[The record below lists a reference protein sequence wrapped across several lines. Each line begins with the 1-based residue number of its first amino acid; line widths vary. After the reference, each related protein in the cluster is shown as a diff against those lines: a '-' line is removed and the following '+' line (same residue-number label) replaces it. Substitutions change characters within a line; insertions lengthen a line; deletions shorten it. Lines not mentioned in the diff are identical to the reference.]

1 MATRRQILGGMSA
14 AIAGLALPRRASA
27 QRGHEIAVANR
38 VTAINLSM
46 RLPGQTTMNART
58 RHRSTTEQAVSGVRF
73 VYSNWSISA
82 SGSVGEVDGPSAL
95 TYRAA
100 LEYDGKLHRMTFNGG
115 KEMADCPPGA
125 DVVTEPVEIS
135 LPPGAVF
142 FSRTFYSGATGV
154 FPRPLPIYREW
165 GEYIE
170 ITTGGD
176 KTLATTDLPR
186 FNTTAGYGP
195 SAILGSVERAQ
206 PAIAIIGDSIANGNS
221 GGDNPDGPTE
231 NLGYIA
237 RAIGDRYGFIRLTNP
252 SDTLYSFTVD
262 DKRRLR
268 LLAGR
273 VTHAICEHGIND
285 VAMGRSVD
293 QMRAKYVEQWSALAA
308 LGIKVFQCTLTPR
321 TDSSDGHATLEGQT
335 PVRGCDPG
343 GVRQQINEWIRSSP
357 KPLSGYF
364 EVADRLESA
373 RNSGLWKAD
382 GTPDKFVH
390 GAGGVHPTP
399 YGHSLA
405 AAAIDLA
412 RFKI

>member
-1 MATRRQILGGMSA
+1 MLGGMSA
-14 AIAGLALPRRASA
+14 IIARLVLPRGASA
-27 QRGHEIAVANR
+27 EPGPEIAIANR

-46 RLPGQTTMNART
+46 RLPGQSTMNART
-58 RHRSTTEQAVSGVRF
+58 RHRSTTEQAASRIRF
-73 VYSNWSISA
+73 VYSNWSVSA

-95 TYRAA
+95 TFRAA

-115 KEMADCPPGA
+115 RETAECPPGA
-125 DVVTEPVEIS
+125 DVVTDPLDIA

-142 FSRTFYSGATGV
+142 FSRTFYSGATGT
-154 FPRPLPIYREW
+154 FGRPLPIYREW

-170 ITTGGD
+170 IAGGGD
-176 KTLATTDLPR
+176 KTLATADLPR
-186 FNTTAGYGP
+186 ANTTAGYGP
-195 SAILGSVERAQ
+195 SAILGSVARSQ

-221 GGDNPDGPTE
+221 GGDNPDGPAE

-285 VAMGRSVD
+285 AAMGRSFE

-308 LGIKVFQCTLTPR
+308 QGIKVFQCTLTPR
-321 TDSSDGHATLEGQT
+321 TDSSDEHATLEGQK
-335 PVRGCDPG
+335 PVRGCGAG
-343 GVRQQINEWIRSSP
+343 GVREQVNEWIRTTP

-382 GTPDKFVH
+382 GTPAKFVH

-399 YGHSLA
+399 YGHDLA

-412 RFKI
+412 RLKI